1 MKTRKIL
8 LTMFVLALVNP
19 AQAQLNLN
27 KLGKQVKKATE
38 KKVEQTVSE
47 KKSEVTQVVVEE
59 TVEASPVSGK
69 DTDSSGVVSDEGM
82 PDSYLGVPVGKN
94 VFDHYAKLD
103 DEIYY
108 MWGDALSH
116 YWYKSAD
123 ESLLW
128 LHTELW
134 IFLNAIEASKNN
146 IPMAFRDQ
154 GGRHLPVGEM
164 GINAYF
170 ALFSARPDIAYPFF
184 VRGRMFLK
192 QIADGNISDDIKNV
206 NVVIARVV
214 EEDGETFSTYEPSRY
229 MKYGYGLQD
238 AHISDP
244 FDKYKGDRVSRW
256 KAEEA
261 RLMEL
266 YRKNIPYESVKA
278 TTINMLTQTAQ
289 ATKDKHWLVAAL
301 NSYLLDVLINDLKE
315 HPDKVEDDDYKFIV
329 DTHAQWSANNYVQW
343 REESQ
348 KNWREIYDDNQEF
361 FKGAVTVP
369 KAAISDP
376 KLEAEMI
383 TIAKTIFDDGR
394 VPVKAIIKNPDW
406 DYDRTPLGQII
417 DRFQTAY
424 IIYKMADGTH
434 RMVDIGFKQMYNG
447 GSYGKTQSRGIG
459 LVNQVV
465 EYNP

>member
-1 MKTRKIL
+1 MQTKNIL
-8 LTMFVLALVNP
+8 LIILMLGLVVP

-38 KKVEQTVSE
+38 KKVEQTMSE
-47 KKSEVTQVVVEE
+47 KKSDATQTVVEGAS
-59 TVEASPVSGK
+59 EASPIAGK
-69 DTDSSGVVSDEGM
+69 MTGSSGAAPDDGK
-82 PDSYLGVPVGKN
+82 PDSYLGVAIGKN

-103 DEIYY
+103 DETYY

-116 YWYKSAD
+116 YWYKSAE
-123 ESLLW
+123 ESLKW
-128 LHTELW
+128 LDTELW
-134 IFLNAIEASKNN
+134 IFLNAIESSKNN

-170 ALFSARPDIAYPFF
+170 ALFSARPDVAYPMF

-192 QIADGNISDDIKNV
+192 QIAEGNISDDIKNI
-206 NVVIARVV
+206 NVVIARVA
-214 EEDGETFSTYEPSRY
+214 EENGDTFSTYEPSPY
-229 MKYGYGLQD
+229 MKYGYGLLD

-261 RLMEL
+261 RLMDV
-266 YRKNIPYESVKA
+266 YRKNVSYESVKA
-278 TTINMLTQTAQ
+278 TIINMLAATAEGTQN
-289 ATKDKHWLVAAL
+289 KNWLGVTL
-301 NSYLLDVLINDLKE
+301 NSYLLDVLVNDLKE
-315 HPDKVEDDDYKFIV
+315 HPDKVEDEEHKFII
-329 DTHAQWSANNYVQW
+329 DTHAKWTANNFPQW
-343 REESQ
+343 RVESQ
-348 KNWREIYDDNQEF
+348 KNWRELYDGNKDL
-361 FKGAVTVP
+361 FKGAVSIP

-376 KLEAEMI
+376 KLEAEMLV
-383 TIAKTIFDDGR
+383 IAKTIFDDGR
-394 VPVKAIIKNPDW
+394 VPVKAIIKNKDW

-417 DRFQTAY
+417 NRFQTAY
-424 IIYKMADGTH
+424 IIYKMPDGTH

-465 EYNP
+465 EYNQ

>member
-1 MKTRKIL
+1 MKTRNLL
-8 LTMFVLALVNP
+8 LTILMLALVVP
-19 AQAQLNLN
+19 AHAQLNLN
-27 KLGKQVKKATE
+27 KLGKQVKKAAE

-47 KKSEVTQVVVEE
+47 KKSEVTQTVAEE
-59 TVEASPVSGK
+59 AVEASPMAGK
-69 DTDSSGVVSDEGM
+69 RADTLGTAHDEGT
-82 PDSYLGVPVGKN
+82 PDSYLGVAIGKN
-94 VFDHYAKLD
+94 VFDHYAKLS
-103 DEIYY
+103 DETYY

-116 YWYKSAD
+116 YWYKSAE
-123 ESLLW
+123 ESLEW
-128 LHTELW
+128 LNTELW

-170 ALFSARPDIAYPFF
+170 ALFSARPDVAYPMF

-192 QIADGNISDDIKNV
+192 QIDEGNISDDIKNI
-206 NVVIARVV
+206 NVVIARIV

-238 AHISDP
+238 ANISDP

-261 RLMEL
+261 RLL
-266 YRKNIPYESVKA
+266 DVYRKNVPYESVKA
-278 TTINMLTQTAQ
+278 TTINMLTATAQ
-289 ATKDKHWLVAAL
+289 GTKDKNWLGVTL
-301 NSYLLDVLINDLKE
+301 NSYLLDVLVNDLKE
-315 HPDKVEDDDYKFIV
+315 HPDKVEDEEYKFIV
-329 DTHAQWSANNYVQW
+329 DTHTQWTANNYPQW
-343 REESQ
+343 RAESQ
-348 KNWREIYDDNQEF
+348 KNWKEIYDSNQEL
-361 FKGAVTVP
+361 FKGAVSVP
-369 KAAISDP
+369 KAAMSDP

-383 TIAKTIFDDGR
+383 EIAKTIFDDGR
-394 VPVKAIIKNPDW
+394 VPVKAIIKNKDW

-424 IIYKMADGTH
+424 IIYKMPDGTY

-465 EYNP
+465 EL